1 MVPDEF
7 RLNGDVAVIA
17 GGGRSRMKHVAL
29 ALAEAGA
36 VVVVT
41 GSDEKSLA
49 GIVEQACVR
58 DLKVSAMPSDLKSS
72 KDIETITEEF
82 LSQFGKIDI
91 LVNNFNLEFGKPFLE
106 ISEQEWGRVLDSN
119 LNGVFLCSK
128 IMGKNMVDRK
138 SGRIVNIVA
147 GPAERGLPNG
157 AAYCVAMGGVV
168 QLTRALAL
176 EWAPLN
182 VRVNAVG
189 IGWMEEG
196 ADGNGQ
202 DPVARYIPMGMRGR
216 GEDISPLVVFL
227 ASRASSYLS
236 GCICYADG
244 GLMCSY

>member
-1 MVPDEF
+1 MAPDEF
-7 RLNGDVAVIA
+7 RLSDDVAVFA
-17 GGGRSRMKHVAL
+17 GRGRTHMKHVAL

-36 VVVVT
+36 AVVVT
-41 GSDEKSLA
+41 GPDESALS
-49 GIVEQACVR
+49 GIVEQAGAR
-58 DLKVSAMPSDLKSS
+58 DLKVTAMPSDTQSS
-72 KDIETITEEF
+72 KAIEGLKEEI
-82 LSQFGKIDI
+82 LSRFGKIDI
-91 LVNNFNLEFGKPFLE
+91 LINNFNLEFGKPFLE
-106 ISEQEWGRVLDSN
+106 ISEQEWRRVLDSN

-128 IMGKNMVDRK
+128 ILGQHMVDRK
-138 SGRIVNIVA
+138 SGRIINIVA
-147 GPAERGLPNG
+147 GPAERGMPNG
-157 AAYCVAMGGVV
+157 APYCAAMGGVV

-176 EWAPLN
+176 EWAPVN

-196 ADGNGQ
+196 SDGNAQ

-236 GCICYADG
+236 GSICYADG

>member
-157 AAYCVAMGGVV
+157 AAYCVVMGGVV